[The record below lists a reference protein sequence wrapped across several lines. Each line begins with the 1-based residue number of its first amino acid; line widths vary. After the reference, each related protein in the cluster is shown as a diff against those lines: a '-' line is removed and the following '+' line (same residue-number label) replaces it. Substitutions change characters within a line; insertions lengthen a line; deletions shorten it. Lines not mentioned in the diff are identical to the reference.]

1 MVDGEK
7 MDVSA
12 SLQKNPKVRI
22 SYDEME
28 AYLLLPTPAYDVPYK
43 LDEVMDIIK
52 VAGVKIGVDE
62 AKIASMIEDHFYDR
76 ECMIAQGITPVNGVD
91 GFYEYHFDPNLNKK
105 PTRREDGTVDY
116 WSIHSVEL
124 VEEGQVIAT
133 YTEPI
138 DGSNGM
144 TVKGKLLIAKRG
156 RPLPPLT
163 GKGFERS
170 EDNKTYTATME
181 GKIEMSNNRILISQV
196 HEVFGDVG
204 LNTGNIDFRG
214 DVIIHGNVPTG
225 AVIRATGSVTV
236 DGTVEGCLIDANKDV
251 TIRGGMLGGGRGT
264 IKTRGNLNAKFL
276 EYANVK
282 ADGQI
287 VTDSLINC
295 NVVCNDKVYL
305 EGKHA
310 SVVGGV
316 IHAAAGVEAYNFGNE
331 YGVKTEIYVGVNME
345 VKKEINYHENCIKE
359 SQDIIEK
366 INIGLKQFDE
376 AIKAGIPIDPNDG
389 RKASLLRTKI
399 VKQAD
404 LATHTQQL
412 NYMNKVVENA
422 HGACVKAVRDVYSGV
437 IVGINDST
445 VTVKEN
451 QSTVAFFERNN
462 RVVMISMKDE
472 IA

>member
-1 MVDGEK
+1 
-7 MDVSA
+7 MDVSQ
-12 SLQKNPKVRI
+12 SIQKNPKVRI

-28 AYLLLPTPAYDVPYK
+28 AYLLLPTPAYGVPYK
-43 LDEVMDIIK
+43 LSEIMETIK
-52 VAGVKIGVDE
+52 ISGVKIGVDQE
-62 AKIASMIEDHFYDR
+62 KVKTMVEEGWYDR
-76 ECMIAQGITPVNGVD
+76 ECLIAEGIRPVNGVD
-91 GFYEYHFDPNLNKK
+91 AFFEFHFDTNFNKT

-116 WSIHSVEL
+116 WSIHSLEM

-133 YTEPI
+133 YTEPV

-144 TVKGKLLIAKRG
+144 TVKGKLLVAKRG

-163 GKGFERS
+163 GKGFVRS
-170 EDNKTYTATME
+170 EDNKTYTALVE
-181 GKIEMSNNRILISQV
+181 GKIEKSNNRILISQV
-196 HEVFGDVG
+196 HEVHGDVG
-204 LNTGNIDFRG
+204 LKTGNIDFRG

-225 AVIRATGSVTV
+225 AVIRATGSVTI

-251 TIRGGMLGGGRGT
+251 IIRGGMLGGGRGT
-264 IKTRGNLNAKFL
+264 IKTRGNLHAKFL
-276 EYANVK
+276 EYATVK

-287 VTDSLINC
+287 TTDSAINC
-295 NVVCNDKVYL
+295 NIVCNDKVFL

-310 SVVGGV
+310 SIVGGV
-316 IHAAAGVEAYNFGNE
+316 IHAAGGVEAYNFGNE

-345 VKKEINYHENCIKE
+345 VKKEISYHENCIKE

-366 INIGLKQFDE
+366 LNMGLKQFDE
-376 AIKAGIPIDPNDG
+376 AIKAGLPIDPNDS

-412 NYMNKVVENA
+412 NYMNNVVENA
-422 HGACVKAVRDVYSGV
+422 KGASVKVVRNVYNGV
-437 IVGINDST
+437 IIGINDST

-462 RVVMISMKDE
+462 KVVMFSMKDE

>member
-1 MVDGEK
+1 
-7 MDVSA
+7 MDVSV
-12 SLQKNPKVRI
+12 SLQKDPKVRI

-28 AYLLLPTPAYDVPYK
+28 AYLLLPTPAYEVPYK
-43 LDEVMDIIK
+43 LSEVMDIIRL
-52 VAGVKIGVDE
+52 AGVKIGIDE
-62 AKIASMIEDHFYDR
+62 AKITTMVENCYYDR
-76 ECMIAQGITPVNGVD
+76 ECLIAQGITPVNGVD
-91 GFYEYHFDPNLNKK
+91 ATFDFHFNPSLDKK
-105 PTRREDGTVDY
+105 PSRREDGTVDY
-116 WSIHSVEL
+116 WSIHSVEM

-133 YTEPI
+133 YNEPV

-144 TVKGKLLIAKRG
+144 TVKGKLLVAKRG

-163 GKGFERS
+163 GKGFVRS

-181 GKIEMSNNRILISQV
+181 GKIEMQNNRILISQV
-196 HEVFGDVG
+196 HEVHGDVG
-204 LNTGNIDFRG
+204 LKTGNIDFRG

-225 AVIRATGSVTV
+225 AVIRATGSVTI

-251 TIRGGMLGGGRGT
+251 IIRGGMLGGGRGT
-264 IKTRGNLNAKFL
+264 IKTRGNLHAKFL

-282 ADGQI
+282 ADGQ
-287 VTDSLINC
+287 VTTDSAINC
-295 NVVCNDKVYL
+295 NIISNDKVYL

-310 SVVGGV
+310 SIVGGV
-316 IHAAAGVEAYNFGNE
+316 VHAAAGVEAYNFGNE

-359 SQDIIEK
+359 SQDLIEK
-366 INIGLKQFDE
+366 LNLGLKQFDE
-376 AIKAGIPIDPNDG
+376 AVKAGIPIDPNDS

-422 HGACVKAVRDVYSGV
+422 KGASVKVVRDVYNGV
-437 IVGINDST
+437 IIGINDST

-451 QSTVAFFERNN
+451 QSSVAFFERNN
-462 RVVMISMKDE
+462 KVVMFSMKDE
-472 IA
+472 LV

>member
-1 MVDGEK
+1 
-7 MDVSA
+7 MDVS
-12 SLQKNPKVRI
+12 LQKSPKVRI

-43 LDEVMDIIK
+43 MDEVMDIIK
-52 VAGVKIGVDE
+52 LAGVKIGIDE
-62 AKIASMIEDHFYDR
+62 AKISAMVEECYYDR
-76 ECMIAQGITPVNGVD
+76 ECLIAKGITPVDGVD
-91 GFYEYHFDPNLNKK
+91 ASFDFNFDSDINKK
-105 PTRREDGTVDY
+105 PTRREDGSVDY

-133 YTEPI
+133 YNEPV

-181 GKIEMSNNRILISQV
+181 GKIEMKNNRILISQV
-196 HEVFGDVG
+196 HEVHGDVG
-204 LNTGNIDFRG
+204 LKTGNIDFRG
-214 DVIIHGNVPTG
+214 DVVIHGNVPTG
-225 AVIRATGSVTV
+225 AVIRATGSITI
-236 DGTVEGCLIDANKDV
+236 DGNVEGCIIDANKDV
-251 TIRGGMLGGGRGT
+251 IIRGGMLGHERGT
-264 IKTRGNLNAKFL
+264 IKTRGSLHAKFL
-276 EYANVK
+276 EYATIK
-282 ADGQI
+282 ADGRI
-287 VTDSLINC
+287 ITDSIINC
-295 NVVCNDKVYL
+295 NIICNDKVYL

-331 YGVKTEIYVGVNME
+331 YGVKTEVYVGVNME

-359 SQDIIEK
+359 SQEMIEK
-366 INIGLKQFDE
+366 LNIGLKQFDD
-376 AIKAGIPIDPNDG
+376 AIKAGLPIDPNDS

-412 NYMNKVVENA
+412 NRMSEVLRNAQGASVKVIRN
-422 HGACVKAVRDVYSGV
+422 VYNGV
-437 IVGINDST
+437 VIGINDAN
-445 VTVKEN
+445 VIVKED
-451 QSTVAFFERNN
+451 QSTVAFFERNS
-462 RVVMISMKDE
+462 RVVMFSMKDE